1 MSSAIGYS
9 TATLPPAQPVQPGV
23 RYAPRSDTQQMLV
36 RLGHE
41 RFEPALI
48 EMSCSHR
55 LPMGMPPLRM
65 GERESVLQ
73 SRQIAILS
81 GPDDEMPVVGHDAV
95 R

>member
-1 MSSAIGYS
+1 MFA
-9 TATLPPAQPVQPGV
+9 
-23 RYAPRSDTQQMLV
+23 

-48 EMSCSHR
+48 EMSVSHH

-65 GERESVLQ
+65 GEGEPIHEA
-73 SRQIAILS
+73 RQIAILS
-81 GPDDEMPVVGHDAV
+81 GPDDKMPMVGLDAV